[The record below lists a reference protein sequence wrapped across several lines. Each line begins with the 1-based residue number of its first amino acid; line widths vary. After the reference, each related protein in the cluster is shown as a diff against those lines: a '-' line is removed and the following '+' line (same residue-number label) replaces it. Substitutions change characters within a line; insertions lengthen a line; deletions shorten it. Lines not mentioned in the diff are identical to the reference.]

1 MIQANTTIYA
11 QIDKENIARLPQVLF
26 EGRIVVVETAGSAA
40 KAVEYLKGESM
51 IGIDTETRPSFQ
63 RGVVNKVA
71 LLQLSTLDT
80 CFLFR
85 LNKMGLP
92 DCLKGLL
99 EDRVQLKVGLSLRDD
114 SHALHGRTVYK
125 DGRYLDLQDYAAS
138 FGIMDKSLQKLYANL
153 FGRRISKNQRLSNWE
168 AVSLSR
174 AQQRYAAT
182 DAWACLMIYNRL
194 KELGESHNYILIPH
208 IDEGNLASKV
218 VNDMF
223 SAE

>member
-1 MIQANTTIYA
+1 MKQANTKIYA
-11 QIDKENIARLPQVLF
+11 EIDKEKIARLPQVLF
-26 EGRIVVVETAGSAA
+26 EGRIVVVETAESAQM
-40 KAVEYLKGESM
+40 AVEYLKSENI
-51 IGIDTETRPSFQ
+51 IGIDTETRPSFK
-63 RGVVNKVA
+63 RGQVNKVA

-92 DCLKGLL
+92 DCLKELL

-114 SHALHGRTVYK
+114 SHALHGRTVYN

-138 FGIMDKSLQKLYANL
+138 FGIIDKSLQKLYANL

-168 AVSLSR
+168 ASALSR

-182 DAWACLMIYNRL
+182 DAWACVKLYNRL
-194 KELGESHNYILIPH
+194 KELGENHNYILIPH
-208 IDEGNLASKV
+208 IDEGKLASKV
-218 VNDMF
+218 VGDMF
-223 SAE
+223 SA